1 MIVNQ
6 VIEPGDLDE
15 VPEFVR
21 NRVAM
26 QAGHLD
32 AIGEE
37 FPGMVRGVLPL
48 HDDEIRG
55 VGELRATADELFGQP
70 VSP

>member
-1 MIVNQ
+1 
-6 VIEPGDLDE
+6 
-15 VPEFVR
+15 
-21 NRVAM
+21 M
-26 QAGHLD
+26 QAQHLD

-55 VGELRATADELFGQP
+55 VGELRATANELFGQP